1 MTYNNLTHIEVLWM
15 NTADDRPVGIVR
27 GYDIIEE
34 RWKFYIGTGFGHS
47 LEGDIL
53 RIIDMGQK
61 FYSLEFIRCFGE
73 ELPHV

>member
-1 MTYNNLTHIEVLWM
+1 MTYANLKHIEVLWL
-15 NTADDRPVGIVR
+15 NCADDRPVGIVR
-27 GYDIIEE
+27 GYDTVEE

-61 FYSLEFIRCFGE
+61 FPSLDFIRTFGE
-73 ELPHV
+73 EQDP